1 MAACERAFK
10 SVIQQGNC
18 SLVFLFPFINSEIM
32 SVPLQET
39 AYIGFTLK
47 RKKKKRQQ
55 LHGLCWEHIL
65 KHPSDDDQS
74 LLMSFWLI
82 ASIAEQN
89 SFIFL

>member
-47 RKKKKRQQ
+47 LKKKKTTTAWFV
-55 LHGLCWEHIL
+55 LGTHTE
-65 KHPSDDDQS
+65 
-74 LLMSFWLI
+74 
-82 ASIAEQN
+82 ASQ
-89 SFIFL
+89 